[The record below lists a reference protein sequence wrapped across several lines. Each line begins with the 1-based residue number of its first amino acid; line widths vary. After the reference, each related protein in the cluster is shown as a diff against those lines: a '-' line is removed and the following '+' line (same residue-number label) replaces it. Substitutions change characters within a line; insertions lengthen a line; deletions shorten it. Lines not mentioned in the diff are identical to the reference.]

1 MGLRRLLLSWIL
13 LLQGAGAASAVSVVG
28 GALGGSVHFSVSLP
42 SEANGAVQ
50 WTSKGVLVALL
61 SPGSAP
67 QYYGQCVRRCN
78 VYSNGSLTLDNI
90 AYTDEGEYTVTAF
103 NSDSA
108 PVTSETFQ
116 LRVYATLSKPDLR
129 ILSSSLVNGTNV
141 TLYCDAGSP
150 NVTTYIFYRG
160 EKTVNC
166 SERHVTCRGAY
177 LDFTPITESD
187 SGSYTCSIQNPVSS
201 STSAPQSLTVSVVKT
216 GLQNRGKLVPQ
227 MRFSYC
233 VLRCS
238 AGGTS
243 INYSWSLQGAPISGG
258 GRFHLRENNATL
270 TISPVFSA
278 DDGSFICTATN
289 ILNSRDVKMDLASP
303 VSAVSLTSNT
313 SGALWAGQDSVSL
326 YCTAQGS
333 DITFSWRLN
342 GLPVSSNPPY
352 NITGG
357 ESPPTSTL
365 TISPISRSHS
375 GPFTCTATN
384 WLNNETSNEINLEIN
399 WTPNGNI
406 QCTAN
411 AIDHTN
417 VQLGCSWSG
426 GKPAANV
433 NMIFNNTQDTRPNE
447 VYRNVTSGSN
457 IQGSNLTCNG
467 DQLGTTQSSCSVTFE
482 PLNST
487 GLPNNTL
494 SNVTEGGRVSLIVSL
509 ISGARAR
516 ADSSTS
522 QTLPAKFSWYRHP
535 SLETIV
541 TGGPFIV
548 ISSDY
553 TSNLTIN
560 PVSMAQNGTYECRAE
575 NVMGSATFIFN
586 VVVSPKVGSST
597 GLNGGEIVGIVIGVL
612 AGVALIGVIAF
623 FAVKKKD
630 TKEVIYENADP
641 PAVHI
646 YDTKLPAAGV
656 VTAMP
661 MREESNYQQL
671 THPDKSVYHTVMPG
685 PGR

>member
-1 MGLRRLLLSWIL
+1 MGTYIICCLLLIYSS
-13 LLQGAGAASAVSVVG
+13 GAASAVSVVN

-50 WTSKGVLVALL
+50 WNSKGILVALL

-78 VYSNGSLTLDNI
+78 VYSNGSLTMDNI
-90 AYTDEGEYTVTAF
+90 VYTDEGEYTMTAF

-166 SERHVTCRGAY
+166 SEPHVTCREAY

-201 STSAPQSLTVSVVKT
+201 STSDPQSLNVS
-216 GLQNRGKLVPQ
+216 
-227 MRFSYC
+227 
-233 VLRCS
+233 
-238 AGGTS
+238 A
-243 INYSWSLQGAPISGG
+243 
-258 GRFHLRENNATL
+258 
-270 TISPVFSA
+270 
-278 DDGSFICTATN
+278 
-289 ILNSRDVKMDLASP
+289 P

-342 GLPVSSNPPY
+342 GLPLSSNPPY

-384 WLNNETSNEINLEIN
+384 WLNNETSNGINLEIN

-433 NMIFNNTQDTRPNE
+433 TMIFNNTQDTRPNE

-586 VVVSPKVGSST
+586 VVVSPKEDSFGSSST
-597 GLNGGEIVGIVIGVL
+597 GLNGGEIAGIVIGVL

-623 FAVKKKD
+623 FVVKKKKRSNVNKRLAEPND
-630 TKEVIYENADP
+630 QPGIAVYAQVNKNRATNGGTAESEISNNAQDNNPNELQYAQLNFPNSSSAKATTPPTAAETVYSDVKLSTK
-641 PAVHI
+641 
-646 YDTKLPAAGV
+646 T
-656 VTAMP
+656 
-661 MREESNYQQL
+661 
-671 THPDKSVYHTVMPG
+671 
-685 PGR
+685 